1 MNNTKKAIESLKT
14 EIAGLKIRTRRIED
28 YLLGIPNPEEYIH
41 ESDSEEYIDEFD
53 SDGHLL
59 EEAKKIVVN
68 YDRASISLLQR
79 NFSIGYARAKRLLDE
94 LEKIGVVGHAE
105 GSIPR
110 EVLKNNQLTAK
121 KKLKK

>member
-14 EIAGLKIRTRRIED
+14 EITGLKIRIRRIED

-41 ESDSEEYIDEFD
+41 EPDSEEYIDKSESKD
-53 SDGHLL
+53 HLL
-59 EEAKKIVVN
+59 EEAKKTVVN

-79 NFSIGYARAKRLLDE
+79 TFSIGYARAARLLDE
-94 LEKIGVVGHAE
+94 LERIGVVGHAE

-110 EVLKNNQLTAK
+110 EVLKTNQLTVK
-121 KKLKK
+121 EKLEK